1 MSSFNKGIFMSFEPK
16 LIDSKNNPT
25 FKKFLRV
32 ANNREKKYCILE
44 GVHLCQEFLKKPRGL
59 KLQHA
64 VFQSSTLQKAYET
77 NEATELKVLYDNFSP
92 QVLILADNLFKQLCE
107 VPSPQ
112 GVLLIVEV
120 IQRESSVIP
129 LSETMVLL
137 DRLQDP
143 GNLGTIIRTTAA
155 AGIEHLVL
163 SSASVNPWSSKV
175 LRSAQG
181 AHFSLN
187 IYTDCDLDIL
197 LKRLKVPIYAT
208 ALDAKAESLYGS
220 LLAKDCAWLLG
231 NEGQGVSD
239 VLLAQATKHIFIPQ
253 SDKVESLNVAVACG
267 IVLFEHR
274 RQLSGQTS

>member
-1 MSSFNKGIFMSFEPK
+1 MSFEPK

-25 FKKFLRV
+25 FKRFLRI
-32 ANNREKKYCILE
+32 ANNKDKKFCLLE
-44 GVHLCQEFLKKPRGL
+44 GIHLCQEFLKNARGL

-64 VFQSSTLQKAYET
+64 VFQSSTLKKATET
-77 NEATELKVLYDNFSP
+77 NEANELKALYDNFAP
-92 QVLILADNLFKQLCE
+92 QALILADNLFKQLCE

-112 GVLLIVEV
+112 GVLLIAEV
-120 IQRESSVIP
+120 IQSEAAAIP
-129 LSETMVLL
+129 LAESMVLL

-163 SSASVNPWSSKV
+163 SIASVNPWSSKV

-187 IYTDCDLDIL
+187 IYTDCDLDAL
-197 LKRLKVPIYAT
+197 LKRLQVPIYAT
-208 ALDAKAESLYGS
+208 ALNDQAESLYGS
-220 LLAKDCAWLLG
+220 VLAKDCAWLLG
-231 NEGQGVSD
+231 NEGQGVSNE
-239 VLLAQATKHIFIPQ
+239 LLAHATKHIFIPQ

-267 IVLFEHR
+267 IVLFEQR
-274 RQLSGQTS
+274 RQLLASAS

>member
-1 MSSFNKGIFMSFEPK
+1 MMSFEPK

-25 FKKFLRV
+25 FKRFCKI
-32 ANNREKKYCILE
+32 ANGREKKFCLLE
-44 GVHLCQEFLKKPRGL
+44 GIHLCQEFLKNPRAL
-59 KLQHA
+59 KLEYA
-64 VFQSSTLQKAYET
+64 VFQSSSLTRALQAETDST
-77 NEATELKVLYDNFSP
+77 NELKALYDNFAL
-92 QVLILADNLFKQLCE
+92 QTIVLADNLFKQLCE

-112 GVLLIVEV
+112 GVLLVVE
-120 IQRESSVIP
+120 ITESE
-129 LSETMVLL
+129 LTEAALTETIVLL

-155 AGIEHLVL
+155 AGINHLVL

-187 IYTDCDLDIL
+187 IYTDFDLNALIG
-197 LKRLKVPIYAT
+197 RLKVPVYAT
-208 ALDAKAESLYGS
+208 ALNDQADSLYDNT
-220 LLAKDCAWLLG
+220 LPRECAWLLG

-239 VLLAQATKHIFIPQ
+239 ELLAQATKHIFIPQ

-274 RQLSGQTS
+274 RQLMAKSA